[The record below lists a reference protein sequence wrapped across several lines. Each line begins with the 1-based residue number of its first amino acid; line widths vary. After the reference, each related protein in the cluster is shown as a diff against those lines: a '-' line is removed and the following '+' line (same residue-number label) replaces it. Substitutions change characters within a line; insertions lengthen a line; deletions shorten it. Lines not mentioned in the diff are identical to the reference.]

1 MGALADLIASATN
14 LKFLKLKGN
23 KIGDEGV
30 KALCKSLLGSS
41 VHTLDLGYNAITW
54 EGVTYI
60 MTLVSTNRKI
70 RVLNLKKNNINQKL
84 FTKLV
89 NDFKS
94 LNVVVEL

>member
-1 MGALADLIASATN
+1 M
-14 LKFLKLKGN
+14 KLKGN
-23 KIGDEGV
+23 KISDEGV

-60 MTLVSTNRKI
+60 MTLVGSNKK
-70 RVLNLKKNNINQKL
+70 VKVVNLKKNNINPKL
-84 FTKLV
+84 FTKIV

-94 LNVVVEL
+94 LSVMVEL